1 MSFRKRLPSLNALMT
16 FESAARLKSFTGAA
30 RELNVSQA
38 AVSRQI
44 KLLEDGFG
52 EPLFKRSHRRVETT
66 ISGDILGLTLNRALD
81 MISETVD
88 SLRSK
93 RGIETLTIGSTVAF
107 SYFWLLPRLTG
118 FNEQHPGLK
127 IRVVSQDEPF
137 DLRANEIDVVM
148 RFGIPPFGDGKT
160 VKTVSDTVFPVAS
173 PAFAAGFRF
182 PLRPEVFQ
190 TMALIGTDV
199 SDPSWMTWPDWFER
213 VGTGAKGPPIAL
225 QFNHYTDAIAA
236 AIAGQGVALGW
247 NLILE
252 DFLAKGQLVPL
263 AEPID
268 SEATYN
274 VLVPKTRRT
283 SKAAESFITWLGSM
297 FP

>member
-1 MSFRKRLPSLNALMT
+1 MT
-16 FESAARLKSFTGAA
+16 FEAAARLKSFTRAA

-44 KLLEDGFG
+44 RLLEDDFG
-52 EPLFKRSHRRVETT
+52 EPLFKRGHRRVETT
-66 ISGDILGLTLNRALD
+66 FAGDILGVTLNRALD

-88 SLRSK
+88 SLRS
-93 RGIETLTIGSTVAF
+93 RQGIETLTIGSTVAF
-107 SYFWLLPRLTG
+107 SYFWLLPRLTS
-118 FNEQHPGLK
+118 FNEKHPGLK

-137 DLRANEIDVVM
+137 DLRANEVDVVIW
-148 RFGIPPFGDGKT
+148 FGIPPFLDGKT
-160 VKTVSDTVFPVAS
+160 VKAVSDKVFPVAS
-173 PAFAAGFRF
+173 PGFATRFRL
-182 PLRPEVFQ
+182 PLHPDVFQ
-190 TMALIGTDV
+190 SMPLIGTDV
-199 SDPSWMTWPDWFER
+199 SDPSWMTWQDWFER
-213 VGTGAKGPPIAL
+213 VDPGAKNPPIGL

-247 NLILE
+247 NLILA
-252 DFLAKGQLVPL
+252 DFLAKGQLVRL

-283 SKAAESFITWLGSM
+283 SEATESFIKWLEST